1 MSTEIASTP
10 QHPSSTLV
18 NISADADLRLIK
30 LLAPTT
36 SSPSQFES
44 TCSDHIANGDAA
56 GLVKAIVAEE
66 GAIGGL
72 FSGEYTVE
80 EAVGAVCLLGALLE
94 RVGDE
99 TLEGELCASL
109 ADVVARA
116 AAASASN
123 EDGSAEKGSACVAAL
138 FNLRSN
144 GVEKVRLLTKIVDLA
159 DTSSL
164 APGAPEGYSALADM
178 LESSMLQSSL
188 TLWGGRNDD
197 NSIIPDGEQRAL
209 FQAVV
214 RGMDRVLAKLTG
226 DKKGDEAASVEV
238 EVARKIKA
246 AVDRKQTYLMLILET
261 YKEESQI
268 DNEAL
273 AYAQAASIGA
283 IREPINL
290 FSSQQRLLHL
300 PAISALQ
307 KQKST
312 VALYDLLK
320 IFHEGKL
327 QDYRDFT
334 SMPDKSSVFAAFQL
348 NEGECMKNMCLLSL
362 VSLAGEHEE
371 IPYSAVAST
380 LDIAED
386 QVEKWVILGVSSGLM
401 EAKMDQLSKV
411 VIVERCVVR
420 QFGSTEWEAL
430 KVRLDKWK
438 TNVRG
443 VLDALKKSG
452 AGVAIDIC

>member
-1 MSTEIASTP
+1 MSPKFPPHGCSALPQLQPPRSHQLSPPTIYIASAELIPSSASFVSLHRHAHKPKTTTAETVHKTMSTEIASTP

-44 TCSDHIANGDAA
+44 ACSDHIANGDAA

-99 TLEGELCASL
+99 TMEGELCASL

-197 NSIIPDGEQRAL
+197 NSSIPDGEQRAL

-261 YKEESQI
+261 YKEEVS
-268 DNEAL
+268 
-273 AYAQAASIGA
+273 G
-283 IREPINL
+283 
-290 FSSQQRLLHL
+290 
-300 PAISALQ
+300 
-307 KQKST
+307 
-312 VALYDLLK
+312 
-320 IFHEGKL
+320 
-327 QDYRDFT
+327 
-334 SMPDKSSVFAAFQL
+334 FAAEVQL
-348 NEGECMKNMCLLSL
+348 VGCARYCCIAWTSLL
-362 VSLAGEHEE
+362 
-371 IPYSAVAST
+371 
-380 LDIAED
+380 
-386 QVEKWVILGVSSGLM
+386 LGVWPL
-401 EAKMDQLSKV
+401 L
-411 VIVERCVVR
+411 
-420 QFGSTEWEAL
+420 
-430 KVRLDKWK
+430 
-438 TNVRG
+438 
-443 VLDALKKSG
+443 
-452 AGVAIDIC
+452 

>member
-44 TCSDHIANGDAA
+44 ACSDHIANGDAA

-99 TLEGELCASL
+99 TMEGELCASL

-197 NSIIPDGEQRAL
+197 NSSIPDGEQRAL

-261 YKEESQI
+261 YKEEVSGFAAEEQRCWLCSVLLYRMDFI
-268 DNEAL
+268 IARSL
-273 AYAQAASIGA
+273 ATSLTF
-283 IREPINL
+283 PHCTD
-290 FSSQQRLLHL
+290 SLHL
-300 PAISALQ
+300 TLISNNHLHCNA
-307 KQKST
+307 T
-312 VALYDLLK
+312 VPNR
-320 IFHEGKL
+320 
-327 QDYRDFT
+327 QR
-334 SMPDKSSVFAAFQL
+334 S
-348 NEGECMKNMCLLSL
+348 LSL
-362 VSLAGEHEE
+362 R
-371 IPYSAVAST
+371 T
-380 LDIAED
+380 
-386 QVEKWVILGVSSGLM
+386 SS
-401 EAKMDQLSKV
+401 
-411 VIVERCVVR
+411 IHRCHPR
-420 QFGSTEWEAL
+420 PH
-430 KVRLDKWK
+430 
-438 TNVRG
+438 
-443 VLDALKKSG
+443 
-452 AGVAIDIC
+452 